1 MSTRPVITVATGNSH
16 KLSELE
22 TLFGP
27 EWTLVPAPAD
37 TEFPPENGNSYLENA
52 LIKARA
58 LSPSVDGWILG
69 DDSGLE
75 VDALGGLPGIISAR
89 FSGPD
94 ATSLENCHAL
104 LKELKGVEDRSARFR
119 AVLVLVEGKSGKLL
133 ATSEGVIE
141 GRLTKGLLGEGGF
154 GYDPLFIPEKY
165 QVTFGILPASVKNE
179 ISHRARAVKSIIPNL
194 KALLGG
200 VS

>member
-1 MSTRPVITVATGNSH
+1 MPKGPAITVATANPH

-22 TLFGP
+22 ALFGP
-27 EWTLVPAPAD
+27 DWTLLPAPAGM
-37 TEFPPENGNSYLENA
+37 EFPPENGNSYLENA

-58 LSPSVDGWILG
+58 VSAYSKGWVLG

-89 FSGPD
+89 FSGPA

-104 LKELKGVEDRSARFR
+104 LKELKGVENRTARFR
-119 AVLVLVEGKSGKLL
+119 AVLVLVEGGSGKLL
-133 ATSEGVIE
+133 ATSEGVVE

-165 QVTFGILPASVKNE
+165 QVTFGILPESVKNT
-179 ISHRARAVKSIIPNL
+179 ISHRARAVAAMLPKL
-194 KALLGG
+194 EALLGT
-200 VS
+200 VA

>member
-1 MSTRPVITVATGNSH
+1 MSNRPVITVATANLH
-16 KLSELE
+16 KLSELG

-27 EWTLVPAPAD
+27 EWTLLPAPPD
-37 TEFPPENGNSYLENA
+37 TNFPPENGNSYLENA

-58 LSPSVDGWILG
+58 VAPHLNGWILG

-89 FSGPD
+89 FSGPE

-104 LKELKGVEDRSARFR
+104 LKELKGVENRSARFR
-119 AVLVLVEGKSGKLL
+119 SVLVLVEGGSGKLL

-141 GRLTKGLLGEGGF
+141 GRMTKGLLGEGGF

-165 QVTFGILPASVKNE
+165 QVTFGILPASVKNA
-179 ISHRARAVKSIIPNL
+179 ISHRARAVMDMIPKL
-194 KALLGG
+194 KLLLGG

>member
-1 MSTRPVITVATGNSH
+1 MSKGPIITVATANLH
-16 KLSELE
+16 KLSELGI
-22 TLFGP
+22 LFGP
-27 EWTLVPAPAD
+27 EWTLLPSPAD
-37 TEFPPENGNSYLENA
+37 MEFPPETGNSYLENA

-58 LSPSVDGWILG
+58 VAAHSKGWILG

-89 FSGPD
+89 FSGPA

-104 LKELKGVEDRSARFR
+104 LKELKGVENRAARFR
-119 AVLVLVEGKSGKLL
+119 AVLVLVEGGSGKLL

-154 GYDPLFIPEKY
+154 GYDPLFIPENY
-165 QVTFGILPASVKNE
+165 QVTFGILPESIKNA
-179 ISHRARAVKSIIPNL
+179 ISHRARAVFDLIPKL
-194 KALLGG
+194 EAIFEGG
-200 VS
+200 P